1 MTAFLFRFRG
11 ELLASWGVAALFA
24 SWPPEGCAASAAS
37 LIAGLALRAW
47 ARRHIGPHSRGRE
60 LSCPERSVSGPY
72 RFFAHPLYL
81 ANTLVVA
88 SLSLVLAGPGWRA
101 ALLAAG
107 PVVLWAFLARAETAF
122 VRSHPSPER
131 SAPHDAR
138 SGRWRSEWAST
149 LPQIAAWCILQFLSS
164 P

>member
-11 ELLASWGVAALFA
+11 ELLAAWGVVALAFQWPPQGCRVSAAL
-24 SWPPEGCAASAAS
+24 
-37 LIAGLALRAW
+37 LLAGLALRAW

-72 RFFAHPLYL
+72 RFFGHPLYL

-88 SLSLVLAGPGWRA
+88 SLSLALAGPGWLA
-101 ALLAAG
+101 ALLVAA
-107 PVVLWAFLARAETAF
+107 PAVLYAHLARAESNFLQA
-122 VRSHPSPER
+122 HPSSER
-131 SAPHDAR
+131 STPHDAK
-138 SGRWRSEWAST
+138 SGRWKSEWASC